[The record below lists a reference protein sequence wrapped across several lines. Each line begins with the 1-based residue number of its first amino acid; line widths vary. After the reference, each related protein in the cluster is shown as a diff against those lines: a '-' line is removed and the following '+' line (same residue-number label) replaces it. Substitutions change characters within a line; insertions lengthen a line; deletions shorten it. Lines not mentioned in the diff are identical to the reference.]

1 MKRIVALS
9 LVLLLAI
16 TAMAF
21 DPPAGG
27 DGLPF
32 MWTPYLAGGGMSVAS
47 LFGPGADYLNPSAS
61 GLLQRVTLD
70 VGYLALTGLGTEQG
84 LGTGVNLGIAIP
96 QPYGVWTFG
105 LNFLSS
111 PPELASLPIGTLFG
125 GRIGLAKDVYPNF
138 LVGLGVRMLLGSNGN
153 SDWGLG
159 ADIGVLHL
167 LGKVGFLQNAR
178 YGIAVRNMGK
188 GFAPVG
194 LVGYNGTQATAYDS
208 PFTLALGFAGDLFND
223 TKTGFR
229 IGSSI
234 DFYFPTFQNL
244 VFATGIEFAYKNIVS
259 AKIGWDINVGEAVAN
274 VPRDLYPSFS
284 VMATI
289 PISRKADDSFIS
301 QQGWD
306 KSELQPIVSARP
318 LYNGIWSIG
327 GGATMP
333 LGVVD
338 KTPPK
343 IADKYPETKYDAYYM
358 SPNNDGVLDTIEI
371 PITITDSRYVKSY
384 SFKIYNEAGE
394 LVRTI
399 VNKEALPES
408 VSFSDFF
415 KRLIYV
421 KKGIPIPQSLI
432 WNGIND
438 AGAVVPDGVYF
449 YEIEAVDD
457 NGNKAVTER
466 KKFIIDNTHPEI
478 TINVSADSSGLI
490 FSPDGDGNKDI
501 LTVKQ
506 SGSSEDLWKLEVI
519 DLSGTVIRTIEV
531 KNSSP
536 GNFVWDGKDNADVV
550 VPDGIYSYRI
560 SATDRAG
567 NVTTKKV
574 DNIIINTQQPPVGFS
589 ISTNA
594 FSPNGDTVKDTVTF
608 TISVPVK
615 TGLSSWSLSVLDS
628 KGTAVWELNGNEA
641 SSLKD
646 SFVFAGLDSSG
657 KTLPEGQYQAKL
669 AVKYVNGHSPEIVS
683 PLFTL
688 DVTRPNAVIKL
699 DRIAFNPLAGGDQQ
713 LVITQT
719 ASKEDRWIAAIINAE
734 NTVVRSWT
742 FIDMPEATLIWDG
755 ADDNGKVVKDGL
767 YRYKISAVDRAG
779 NEFSVTSQAVTVDTA
794 QKQVRL
800 ALDKRA
806 FSPNNDKAKD
816 DVVLLPEVA
825 SNDRVRSWSVTVV
838 DEKGTVVRTFKG
850 TGKVPDKIT
859 WDGKND
865 RAELASD
872 GLYTANL
879 EVQYI
884 TNEIERA
891 ASFKVMLDTTPPQA
905 KVSTQ
910 YLVFSPN
917 GDKQKDTLAIE
928 QDSVPG
934 DDWEG
939 AIIDARGTVVKQ
951 FVWKNKAVTFEWD
964 GTDNQGNK
972 VPDGTYSY
980 RLSAT
985 DAAGNKAETIVR
997 GIVLDTRTADAYL
1010 TVDNSGFSPNG
1021 TLKTITV
1028 GVVVTL
1034 KDGVDTWKL
1043 AIVDDA
1049 GKEYRSVTGKG
1060 GTTIP
1065 ATFVWDG
1072 KADTGLAPDGTYKAL
1087 LTANYTR
1094 GDRLSAASS
1103 AFVLDSTGPKVAIK
1117 VTPELFSPDNDGVD
1131 DELQIALSIAEP
1143 NGIDNWRF
1151 EINEVSVDE
1160 GTGAARKERGFFS
1173 WSGRGKPADRL
1184 TWDGRSS
1191 KGELVEAATDYLYRL
1206 TVVDMYGN
1214 RTVTEGMITTDV
1226 LVIRDGDRLK
1236 IKVPSIVFRAGFADF
1251 KDLTPEI
1258 IARNDAVLRRIA
1270 QILNRFKEYNI
1281 RIEGHA
1287 NNVSKINGRPQAE
1300 IDKEEREVVIPLSE
1314 ARARA
1319 IMQKLIQFGVD
1330 PKRLSVLGRG
1340 SSEPVVS
1347 FTDAEN
1353 RWKNRRV
1360 EFILIK

>member
-1 MKRIVALS
+1 MKKIVGLI
-9 LVLLLAI
+9 LIVLTGANL
-16 TAMAF
+16 MAF
-21 DPPAGG
+21 DPPLGG

-32 MWTPYLAGGGMSVAS
+32 MWTPFLAGGGMSVAS

-70 VGYLALTGLGTEQG
+70 VGYLALAGLGTEQG
-84 LGTGVNLGIAIP
+84 MGTGVNLGIAIP
-96 QPYGVWTFG
+96 QPYGVWTAG

-111 PPELASLPIGTLFG
+111 PPELPSLPIGTLFG
-125 GRIGLAKDVYPNF
+125 GRIGFAKDVYPNF
-138 LVGLGVRMLLGSNGN
+138 LVGLAVRMFLGSNVN
-153 SDWGLG
+153 TDWLLG
-159 ADIGVLHL
+159 ADIGVMHL

-178 YGIAVRNMGK
+178 YGVALRNMGK
-188 GFAPVG
+188 GFAPIG
-194 LVGYNGTQATAYDS
+194 LVGYNGTPATAYDS

-234 DFYFPTFQNL
+234 DFYVPTFQNL
-244 VFATGIEFAYKNIVS
+244 VFAVGLELAYKNFVS
-259 AKIGWDINVGEAVAN
+259 AKIGWDINVGEAVAR

-284 VMATI
+284 IMATI

-306 KSELQPIVSARP
+306 KSELQPILSARP

-327 GGATMP
+327 GGVTMP

-343 IADKYPETKYDAYYM
+343 ITDKYPETKYDVFYM
-358 SPNNDGVLDTIEI
+358 SPNNDGVLDAIEI
-371 PITITDSRYVKSY
+371 PIAITDSRYVKSY
-384 SFKIYNEAGE
+384 SFRIYNEAGN

-399 VNKEALPES
+399 VNKESLPES
-408 VSFSDFF
+408 FSFSDFF
-415 KRLIYV
+415 KRLLYV

-438 AGAVVPDGVYF
+438 AGSVVPDGVYY
-449 YEIEAVDD
+449 YEIEAIDD
-457 NGNKAVTER
+457 NGNKAVIEKR
-466 KKFIIDNTHPEI
+466 KFIIDNTHPDI
-478 TINVSADSSGLI
+478 TINVPADSSGLI
-490 FSPDGDGNKDI
+490 FSPDGDGNKDV
-501 LTVKQ
+501 LTLNQ

-519 DLSGTVIRTIEV
+519 DLSGAVIRTFEV
-531 KNSSP
+531 KNASP
-536 GNFVWDGKDNADVV
+536 GNFVWDGKNNAGIV
-550 VPDGIYSYRI
+550 VPDGIYSYKI

-567 NVTTKKV
+567 NITTKKV
-574 DNIIINTQQPPVGFS
+574 DNIIINTQQPPVGIS

-594 FSPNGDTVKDTVTF
+594 FSPNGDNVKDTVTF
-608 TISVPVK
+608 TVSVPVK
-615 TGLSSWSLSVLDS
+615 TGLSNWSLSVLDS
-628 KGTAVWELNGNEA
+628 KGIVVWEQNGKDGV
-641 SSLKD
+641 SLKD
-646 SFVFAGLDSSG
+646 SFIFNGLDSAG
-657 KTLPEGQYQAKL
+657 KVIPEGQYQAKL
-669 AVKYVNGHSPEIVS
+669 AVKYINGHSPEIVS

-699 DRIAFNPLAGGDQQ
+699 DRMAFNPLAGGNQQ

-719 ASKEDRWIAAIINAE
+719 ASKEDRWIAEIVTAD
-734 NTVVRSWT
+734 NTVVRTWT
-742 FIDMPEATLIWDG
+742 FIDMPDATLVWDG
-755 ADDNGKVVKDGL
+755 ADDNGRVVKDGL
-767 YRYKISAVDRAG
+767 YRYRLSAVDRAG
-779 NEFSVTSQAVTVDTA
+779 NEFIVTSQAVTVDTA

-806 FSPNNDKAKD
+806 FSPNNDKVKD

-825 SNDRVRSWSVTVV
+825 SNDRVRSWSVTIV
-838 DEKGTVVRTFKG
+838 DDKGAAVRNFKG
-850 TGKVPDKIT
+850 TGKVPDKLQ
-859 WDGKND
+859 WDGKTD
-865 RAELASD
+865 RAELAPD
-872 GLYTANL
+872 GSYTANL

-884 TNEIERA
+884 TNEIEKA
-891 ASFKVMLDTTPPQA
+891 ASFKVVLDTIAPQA

-910 YLVFSPN
+910 YLIFSPN
-917 GDKQKDTLAIE
+917 GDKQKDVLVIE

-939 AIIDARGTVVKQ
+939 VMLDAKGNVVKQ
-951 FVWKNKAVTFEWD
+951 FNWKQKAVTFEWD
-964 GTDNQGNK
+964 GTDNQGNR
-972 VPDGTYSY
+972 VPDGAYTY
-980 RLSAT
+980 RLAAT
-985 DAAGNKAETIVR
+985 DAAGNKAEIFVR
-997 GIVLDTRTADAYL
+997 GIVIDTRTADAYL
-1010 TVDNSGFSPNG
+1010 TIDNSGFSPNG
-1021 TLKTITV
+1021 SVKAITV
-1028 GVVVTL
+1028 GIVVTL
-1034 KDGVDTWKL
+1034 KDGVDSWKL
-1043 AIVDDA
+1043 TIVDDK
-1049 GKEYRSVTGKG
+1049 GKEYRTVTGKG

-1065 ATFVWDG
+1065 TSFVWDG
-1072 KADTGLAPDGTYKAL
+1072 KADTGLAPDGTYRAL

-1094 GDRLSAASS
+1094 GDLLTAASS

-1143 NGIDNWRF
+1143 SGIDNWRF
-1151 EINEVSVDE
+1151 EIFEVSVDE

-1206 TVVDMYGN
+1206 TIVDMYGN

-1226 LVIRDGDRLK
+1226 LVIREGDRLK

-1251 KDLTPEI
+1251 KDLNAEI
-1258 IARNDAVLRRIA
+1258 LARNDAVLRRIA
-1270 QILNRFKEYNI
+1270 QILNRFREYNI

-1300 IDKEEREVVIPLSE
+1300 IDREERDVVIPLSE

-1330 PKRLSVLGRG
+1330 PKRLSVMGRG